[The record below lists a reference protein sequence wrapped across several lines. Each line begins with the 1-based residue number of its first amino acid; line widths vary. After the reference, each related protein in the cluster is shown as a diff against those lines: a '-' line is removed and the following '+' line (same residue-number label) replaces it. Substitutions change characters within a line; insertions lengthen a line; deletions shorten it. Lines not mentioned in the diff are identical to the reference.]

1 MYTATPVIQCGR
13 FIFPEIFPY
22 VWGGISDLELDESF
36 LEKEKIIDE
45 GIDKGIDKGLENAE
59 QKGLTEQKDIDK
71 EVDKAIDKRF
81 KDAGYEIKES

>member
-22 VWGGISDLELDESF
+22 VWGGISDLEVGESF
-36 LEKEKIIDE
+36 LEKEKIVDE
-45 GIDKGIDKGLENAE
+45 GIDEGLENAE

-71 EVDKAIDKRF
+71 EVGKAIDKAIDKRF